1 MRKQDRNKNIEQANL
16 MLEQSYLKSKGL
28 LKENM
33 YGDTSNKYGN
43 HGVGRADSP
52 ANTGG
57 GEAPAKEESTATHD
71 TSGMKVNVYSNGIIE
86 FCKKDQMA
94 SNDNDDDND
103 NYKMV
108 DVYKYDSDSS
118 RHGGFEAVKN
128 YFEEMAGKDIDKFSI
143 FNSSKM
149 QYAGTLLQ
157 PSNFSRDWK
166 CGDVNKI
173 SGWSKQ
179 R

>member
-28 LKENM
+28 LKEDMFGNT
-33 YGDTSNKYGN
+33 DSKYGN
-43 HGVGRADSP
+43 YGVGRADSP

-57 GEAPAKEESTATHD
+57 DEVKVEKEGTAEHPK
-71 TSGMKVNVYSNGIIE
+71 GMEVNVYSNGIIE
-86 FCKKDQMA
+86 FCKGG
-94 SNDNDDDND
+94 
-103 NYKMV
+103 KMV
-108 DVYKYDSDSS
+108 DAYKYSS
-118 RHGGFEAVKN
+118 PSARSGGFKAVKD
-128 YFEEMAGKDIDKFSI
+128 YFEENPEKDIDKFSI

-149 QYAGTLLQ
+149 QYAGTLLN

-166 CGDVNKI
+166 CGEVNKI

>member
-1 MRKQDRNKNIEQANL
+1 MRKQDRNRNIEQANL

-33 YGDTSNKYGN
+33 FGDTSNKYGN

-57 GEAPAKEESTATHD
+57 GEAPAKEEYTATH
-71 TSGMKVNVYSNGIIE
+71 TKSGMKVNVYSTGIIE
-86 FCKKDQMA
+86 FCK
-94 SNDNDDDND
+94 ND
-103 NYKMV
+103 KMV
-108 DVYKYDSDSS
+108 DVYKYDSDFS
-118 RHGGFEAVKN
+118 RKGGFEAVKN

-143 FNSSKM
+143 FNNSKM